1 LDVLLFNV
9 IELCFEQAL
18 ISLDVLLMFPQT
30 VISLGHSLT
39 QKYLSGKLSP
49 ASIAAILDNLQER
62 YPKSFF
68 GFALMGLGGIKYD
81 GYRLRVE
88 RNGNCVHLITRN
100 GQRCG

>member
-30 VISLGHSLT
+30 VISLGHGPT

-62 YPKSFF
+62 YRKAFSVSP
-68 GFALMGLGGIKYD
+68 
-81 GYRLRVE
+81 
-88 RNGNCVHLITRN
+88 
-100 GQRCG
+100 